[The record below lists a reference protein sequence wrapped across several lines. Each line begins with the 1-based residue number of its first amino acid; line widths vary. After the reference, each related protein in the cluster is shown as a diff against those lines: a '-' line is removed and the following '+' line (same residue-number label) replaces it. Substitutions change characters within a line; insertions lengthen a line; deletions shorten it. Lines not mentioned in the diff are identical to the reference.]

1 MQGYNQLLLFD
12 HLIKYI
18 NVENNYNSG
27 AYVVAYKH
35 NIYPVKLKS
44 LLGWDFFLYSGCL
57 GAVIPCCKKASS
69 SLSSSLVG

>member
-44 LLGWDFFLYSGCL
+44 LLG
-57 GAVIPCCKKASS
+57 
-69 SLSSSLVG
+69 